1 LLRTNLRIDSH
12 WSERPLAGQIRRLGA
27 QIRAKSPRASKAG
40 EAGAERAKAGGEG
53 GKVEGRNEGGIDA
66 LPYKAGKEHRVVVL
80 VAPHVR
86 VGAAHLCP
94 ARQDAK
100 EEAWRRR

>member
-1 LLRTNLRIDSH
+1 MEEICPEDHFSHVFDEHFKVPMSLLV
-12 WSERPLAGQIRRLGA
+12 Q
-27 QIRAKSPRASKAG
+27 
-40 EAGAERAKAGGEG
+40 
-53 GKVEGRNEGGIDA
+53 
-66 LPYKAGKEHRVVVL
+66 PYKAGKEHRVVVL